1 MFSLDGGI
9 AGTKSI
15 TNLNNLTG
23 LNANTKGV
31 LIKGNQMNNFKNWFI
46 FTILYEY

>member
-23 LNANTKGV
+23 LNANTKGN
-31 LIKGNQMNNFKNWFI
+31 LIKGNQMNNFKN
-46 FTILYEY
+46 

>member
-15 TNLNNLTG
+15 NNLTG
-23 LNANTKGV
+23 LNANTKPT
-31 LIKGNQMNNFKNWFI
+31 LIKGNQMNNFKN
-46 FTILYEY
+46 